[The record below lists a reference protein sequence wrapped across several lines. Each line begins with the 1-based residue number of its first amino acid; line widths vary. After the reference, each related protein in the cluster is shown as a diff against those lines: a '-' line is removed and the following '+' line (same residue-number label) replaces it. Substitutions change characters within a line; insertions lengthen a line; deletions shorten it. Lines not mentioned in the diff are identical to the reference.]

1 MRSTV
6 KTLAV
11 GFSLALCASVGLPTL
26 VQAGEMS
33 ADSSMKEVAQS
44 PDMMPETTMMAPSI
58 VDIAAGEDIFSTL
71 VAALTAGDLAEI
83 LSGEGPFTV
92 FAPTNAAFAALPEGT
107 VEMLLMP
114 ENKAL
119 LQKILTYHVVSGSV
133 TSMDLMAGA
142 VPTVEG
148 SDLMVSLGDG
158 VKVNNANVISA
169 DIMAGNGV
177 IHVIDTV
184 MMPPVESQAEEM
196 PAESAMEE
204 VADASGMMMTSEIA
218 AAPAPIPL
226 PLNIVELAAGND
238 TFSTLV
244 AAATA
249 GDLVGTLSGEGPFTV
264 FAPTN
269 AAFAALPEGTVET
282 LLMPEN
288 KALLQKILTY
298 HVVSGSVT
306 SADLATGTVP
316 TVEGSNIMVSLEN
329 GVKINDA
336 NVIAADVILSNGVI
350 HVIDKVIMPA
360 E

>member
-6 KTLAV
+6 QTLAM
-11 GFSLALCASVGLPTL
+11 GFGLALCTSVSLPTL
-26 VQAGEMS
+26 VQAEEMS
-33 ADSSMKEVAQS
+33 TDSSMQEVAQS
-44 PDMMPETTMMAPSI
+44 SGMMPEAAMMAPSI

-71 VAALTAGDLAEI
+71 VAALTAGDLLET

-119 LQKILTYHVVSGSV
+119 LQKILTYHVVSGNV
-133 TSMDLMAGA
+133 TSSDLMAGA
-142 VPTVEG
+142 VQTVEG
-148 SDLMVSLGDG
+148 SDLMVSLSDG

-177 IHVIDTV
+177 IHVIDAV
-184 MMPPVESQAEEM
+184 IMPPEESEAEAM
-196 PAESAMEE
+196 PAETAMMEE
-204 VADASGMMMTSEIA
+204 VADTSGMMMPSA
-218 AAPAPIPL
+218 SVAPT
-226 PLNIVELAAGND
+226 PLNIVQLAAGND

-244 AAATA
+244 AAVTA
-249 GDLVGTLSGEGPFTV
+249 GDLVETLSGEGPFTV

-306 SADLATGTVP
+306 SGDLAAGTVP
-316 TVEGSNIMVSLEN
+316 TVQGSNIMVSLDDGVQIN
-329 GVKINDA
+329 GA
-336 NVIAADVILSNGVI
+336 NVIAADVMLSNGVI
-350 HVIDKVIMPA
+350 HVIDEVIMPA

>member
-6 KTLAV
+6 KNLAV
-11 GFSLALCASVGLPTL
+11 GFSLALCASVGLPDL
-26 VQAGEMS
+26 AQAEEMS
-33 ADSSMKEVAQS
+33 TDSSTKETEIAQS
-44 PDMMPETTMMAPSI
+44 SGMMAPSI

-71 VAALTAGDLAEI
+71 VAALTAGDLAEV

-119 LQKILTYHVVSGSV
+119 LQKILTYHVVSGTV
-133 TSMDLMAGA
+133 TSSDLMEGA

-148 SDLMVSLGDG
+148 SDLMVSLTDG

-177 IHVIDTV
+177 IHVIDAV
-184 MMPPVESQAEEM
+184 IMPPEESEAEAM
-196 PAESAMEE
+196 PAETDMMEE
-204 VADASGMMMTSEIA
+204 VADAPAMMMSSTSVT
-218 AAPAPIPL
+218 PI

-244 AAATA
+244 AAVTA

-269 AAFAALPEGTVET
+269 AAFAALPEGTIET

-298 HVVSGSVT
+298 HVVSGNVT
-306 SADLATGTVP
+306 SGDLIAGAVP
-316 TVEGSNIMVSLEN
+316 TVQGSNVMVSMDD
-329 GVKINDA
+329 GVQINDA